1 VTNESFERFRRQM
14 ELMDFETLPLF
25 SKPYFSWNLQT
36 DYVGR
41 RLVYR
46 PDTESTMDDARRL
59 LDRFRLT
66 SGALVMAESQT
77 AGRGRNGR
85 SWVSPP
91 DVNLLFTLVLMTPV
105 RHSQRPLFYLAAL
118 AISRAIEEL
127 TARHGVPTETE
138 LKWPND
144 VLIHGRKVAG
154 VLIET
159 TETADGSPVALVG
172 VGINVNMDASLYPE
186 IADIAT
192 SVSAEVGRRLPR
204 EELLA
209 AFCNHFESLYEE
221 ASSGSS
227 RPFQAWR
234 SRLST
239 LGREVVATGQATPI
253 RGTAVD
259 VETDGALVIEMASG
273 QRTRVDYGD
282 VTLNA
287 E

>member
-1 VTNESFERFRRQM
+1 M

-25 SKPYFSWNLQT
+25 SKPYFSWNLHT

-66 SGALVMAESQT
+66 SGAIVMAESQT
-77 AGRGRNGR
+77 EGRGRNGR

-91 DVNLLFTLVLMTPV
+91 DVNLLFTLVLRTPD
-105 RHSQRPLFYLAAL
+105 RQSQRPLFYLTAL
-118 AISRAIEEL
+118 AVSRAIEDL
-127 TARHGVPTETE
+127 TAKHGVPLQTEF
-138 LKWPND
+138 KWPND
-144 VLIHGRKVAG
+144 VRINGRKVAG

-159 TETADGSPVALVG
+159 TESSDGGLVALVG

-192 SVSAEVGRRLPR
+192 SVASETGKPLPR

-209 AFCNHFESLYEE
+209 AFCNHFESLYEG

-227 RPFQAWR
+227 RPFQDWR
-234 SRLST
+234 SRLVT
-239 LGREVVATGQATPI
+239 LGREVVASGTGAPV

-259 VETDGALVIEMASG
+259 VEADGALVIETAPG
-273 QRTRVDYGD
+273 QRVRVDYGD
-282 VTLNA
+282 VTLSASLHGAA